1 MSTFLI
7 LSKQFA
13 LHSRLFNNV
22 LEGVTELKGH
32 ERLSGE
38 VNHLQW
44 IAGHLVN
51 TRYNFATMLGLS
63 DSFPY
68 KDLFT
73 DPTKPPPNNRVID
86 DSLAYPSIHETLK
99 YWNAYAG
106 KFAEAI
112 ASIPVEQEQMELPF
126 GNPLG
131 DKTMP
136 GFLAFLASHESYHIG
151 QMSLIRKYL
160 GLGAM
165 SYQ

>member
-1 MSTFLI
+1 M
-7 LSKQFA
+7 
-13 LHSRLFNNV
+13 

-86 DSLAYPSIHETLK
+86 DSLAYPSIHETLE
-99 YWNAYAG
+99 YWNSYSG
-106 KFAEAI
+106 KFAQAI
-112 ASIPVEQEQMELPF
+112 ARF
-126 GNPLG
+126 RWNRNKWNYPLG
-131 DKTMP
+131 IPWAIKP
-136 GFLAFLASHESYHIG
+136 CLAFWHSWP
-151 QMSLIRKYL
+151 
-160 GLGAM
+160 AM
-165 SYQ
+165 KAII